1 MIPPI
6 EWTLSGHGGEL
17 AARTWPS
24 PDARWLAVL
33 VHGYGEHLGR
43 YQHVADALVRMGAM
57 VVGADLVGHG
67 RSAGER
73 ALVGDFEDV
82 VSDVDIVL
90 TAALDGHPDLPV
102 VLVGHSVGGAIAVR
116 YAQRHP
122 DKVAAMVLSAP
133 VLGTWPALD
142 LLEYEDI
149 PDTPID
155 PATLSRDPSVGAAYA
170 ADPLVWHGPFKRPT
184 LAALDQLLQTIS
196 FDRPLGDDLP
206 VLWLHG
212 DADELVDQADT
223 RAGTDRVRGLGFEE
237 LTYPGARHELFN
249 EVNRDEVLAD
259 VAAFTARAVKG

>member
-17 AARTWPS
+17 AARTWPN

-33 VHGYGEHLGR
+33 VHGHGEHLGR
-43 YQHVADALVRMGAM
+43 YQHVADALVGMGAL
-57 VVGADLVGHG
+57 VVGADHIGHG

-73 ALVGDFEDV
+73 ALIADFEAV
-82 VSDVDIVL
+82 VSDVDTVL

-102 VLVGHSVGGAIAVR
+102 VLVSQGVGGAIAVR

-133 VLGTWPALD
+133 VLGVWPVLD
-142 LLEYEDI
+142 LLEYENI
-149 PDTPID
+149 PDTPVD
-155 PATLSRDPSVGAAYA
+155 PATLSRDSSVVAAYA
-170 ADPLVWHGPFKRPT
+170 ADPLVWHGPYKRPT
-184 LAALDQLLQTIS
+184 LAALDELLQTIS
-196 FDRPLGDDLP
+196 FDHPLGDELP

-212 DADELVDQADT
+212 NADELVDLADT

-237 LTYPGARHELFN
+237 RSYPGARHELFN
-249 EVNRDEVLAD
+249 EINRDEVFAD
-259 VAAFTARAVKG
+259 IAAFTARVVKG

>member
-6 EWTLSGHGGEL
+6 EWTVSGHGGEL
-17 AARTWPS
+17 AARTWPN

-43 YQHVADALVRMGAM
+43 YQHVADALVGMGAM

-73 ALVGDFEDV
+73 AVVGDFEDV
-82 VSDVDIVL
+82 VSDVDML
-90 TAALDGHPDLPV
+90 LMAALDGHPDLPA
-102 VLVGHSVGGAIAVR
+102 VLIGHDVGGAIAVR
-116 YAQRHP
+116 HAQRHP
-122 DKVAAMVLSAP
+122 DRVAALVLSAP
-133 VLGTWPALD
+133 VLGSWPVLD
-142 LLEYEDI
+142 LLEYDDI

-155 PATLSRDPSVGAAYA
+155 PATLSRDPSVVAAYV

-196 FDRPLGDDLP
+196 FDQPLGDELP

-212 DADELVDQADT
+212 DGDDLVDQADT

-237 LTYPGARHELFN
+237 RTYPGARHELFN
-249 EVNRDEVLAD
+249 EINRDEVVAD
-259 VAAFTARAVKG
+259 VAAFTARVVKG

>member
-1 MIPPI
+1 VIPPI

-17 AARTWPS
+17 AARTWPN
-24 PDARWLAVL
+24 PDARWLAVV

-43 YQHVADALVRMGAM
+43 YQHVADALAGMGAL
-57 VVGADLVGHG
+57 VVGTDHVGHG

-73 ALVGDFEDV
+73 VLVRDFEAV
-82 VSDVDIVL
+82 VSDVDTVL

-102 VLVGHSVGGAIAVR
+102 VLVGHSLGGAIAVR
-116 YAQRHP
+116 YAQRFP
-122 DKVAAMVLSAP
+122 DRVAAMVLSAP
-133 VLGTWPALD
+133 VLGSWHGLD
-142 LLEYEDI
+142 LLEYEEI
-149 PDTPID
+149 PDSPID

-184 LAALDQLLQTIS
+184 LAALEELLQTIS

-212 DADELVDQADT
+212 DGDDLVDQADT

-237 LTYPGARHELFN
+237 RTYPGARHELFN
-249 EVNRDEVLAD
+249 EINRDEVFAD
-259 VAAFTARAVKG
+259 VAAFLARVLKV

>member
-17 AARTWPS
+17 AARTWPN

-33 VHGYGEHLGR
+33 VHGHGEHLGR
-43 YQHVADALVRMGAM
+43 YQHVADALVAMGAM

-82 VSDVDIVL
+82 VSDVDTVL
-90 TAALDGHPDLPV
+90 GAALDGHPDLPV
-102 VLVGHSVGGAIAVR
+102 VLIGHAVGGAIAVR
-116 YAQRHP
+116 YAQRHL
-122 DKVAAMVLSAP
+122 DNLTAMVLSAP
-133 VLGTWPALD
+133 VLGTWPPLD

-155 PATLSRDPSVGAAYA
+155 PAALSRDVSVGAAYA

-184 LAALDQLLQTIS
+184 LVALDELLQTIS
-196 FDRPLGDDLP
+196 FDHPLGDELP

-237 LTYPGARHELFN
+237 RTYLGARHELFN
-249 EVNRDEVLAD
+249 EINKDEVLAD
-259 VAAFTARAVKG
+259 VAAFTARVVKG